1 MSLNTNLTTSNAEGN
16 NLSSTIT
23 TYYDRKLIKN
33 AKPRLVHQRF
43 GQKRQIPKN
52 GGKSVNFRKFE
63 IFPPATTPISEGVTP
78 DGRALDMTSITADL
92 KQYGDYVAGSDLLD
106 LTAIDQVLDETFEL
120 LGDQAGLTLD
130 HITRDIIHKGSS
142 VQYANSKTSRYMLK
156 STDVLTSAEIKKAV
170 RTLKRNKAKPFIR
183 NGKPYYV
190 AIIDQDSAYDLM
202 NDEQWQKVAEYQSAE
217 KIEEGEIGKLFGV
230 VFIETPEAKRFDA
243 TPLCAAS
250 ASLTALSYISATKV
264 ITVAEALRH
273 QFLLQYVLWNFHQY

>member
-1 MSLNTNLTTSNAEGN
+1 
-16 NLSSTIT
+16 
-23 TYYDRKLIKN
+23 
-33 AKPRLVHQRF
+33 
-43 GQKRQIPKN
+43 
-52 GGKSVNFRKFE
+52 
-63 IFPPATTPISEGVTP
+63 
-78 DGRALDMTSITADL
+78 
-92 KQYGDYVAGSDLLD
+92 
-106 LTAIDQVLDETFEL
+106 
-120 LGDQAGLTLD
+120 
-130 HITRDIIHKGSS
+130 
-142 VQYANSKTSRYMLK
+142 MLK

-264 ITVAEALRH
+264 ITVAEALTEADAAALIGRDIVVKDVSADTDTYDTATVKAAYSGSAGSAYI
-273 QFLLQYVLWNFHQY
+273 QLSSALSFTPAENDKIYDADCGCENTSVNSTIVFGKDAFGVVDIEGEGAFKTIFKPKGSAGTGDPLDQRWTAGWKASGFTAAILQDLWMVRIEHGFTR